1 MILLPDAIFNSINA
15 KKVFKMKKTGFLS
28 KYLEDF

>member
-15 KKVFKMKKTGFLS
+15 KVFKMKKTGFLS